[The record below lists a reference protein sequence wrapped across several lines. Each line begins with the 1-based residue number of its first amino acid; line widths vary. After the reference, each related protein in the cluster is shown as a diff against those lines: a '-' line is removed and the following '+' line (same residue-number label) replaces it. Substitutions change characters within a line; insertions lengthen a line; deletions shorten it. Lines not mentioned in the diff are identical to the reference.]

1 MRILIILS
9 IILCSLQIRADLK
22 YVDDDIYNYNGGSNS
37 NGCREIYDPYEKFNR
52 KIFAFNSVLD
62 CIILRPLAVG
72 YKNLTNDYVK
82 ARVNSFVGNIDM
94 PLTAVN
100 YGFQLNYDKTM
111 RSVWR
116 FIINTTLGIG
126 GLFDVAGKVGLPSDR
141 QTFGNTLAHYGVG
154 PGPYLVLPFIGITN
168 ARDMTD
174 QIFTNYAFNPL
185 MYYTHRDFELSVLAV
200 SKINDR
206 YHVLPLSDCVMKNST
221 DPYITFRSVL
231 HQAREASIKYPEN
244 FKCPKPKNLIQNK
257 KSFLCKKLLPV
268 YCY

>member
-9 IILCSLQIRADLK
+9 IILCSLLAKADLE
-22 YVDDDIYNYNGGSNS
+22 YVDDDIYDYNDGSNS

-52 KIFAFNSVLD
+52 KIFAFNSTLD
-62 CIILRPLAVG
+62 YVFLRPLAIG
-72 YKNLTNDYVK
+72 YKNLTNDYMK
-82 ARVNSFVGNIDM
+82 ARVNSFVGNIDA

-100 YGFQLNYDKTM
+100 YGLQLNYDKTM

-141 QTFGNTLAHYGVG
+141 QTFGNTLAHYGVA
-154 PGPYLVLPFIGITN
+154 PGPYLVLPIIGSTN

-174 QIFTNYAFNPL
+174 PMFTNYVLNPL
-185 MYYTHRDFELSVLAV
+185 MYYTHTDFQIGVLAA

-206 YHVLPLSDCVMKNST
+206 YNVLPFSDYVMKNSL
-221 DPYITFRSVL
+221 DPYVAVRSAL
-231 HQAREASIKYPEN
+231 HKTREATVQYPEN
-244 FKCPKPKNLIQNK
+244 FKCPKP
-257 KSFLCKKLLPV
+257 
-268 YCY
+268 